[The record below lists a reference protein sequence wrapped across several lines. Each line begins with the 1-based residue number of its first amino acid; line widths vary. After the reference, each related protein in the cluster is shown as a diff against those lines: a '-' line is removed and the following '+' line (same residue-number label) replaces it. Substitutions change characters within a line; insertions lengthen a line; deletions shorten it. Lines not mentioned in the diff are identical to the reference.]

1 MRGGP
6 GVNEILYFCFPLGPI
21 CLVLQLMNPITWL
34 IYTPFE
40 TDIKERALPAMD
52 DILRRH
58 NLKAVKPS
66 NFNRSIAIVEM

>member
-1 MRGGP
+1 M
-6 GVNEILYFCFPLGPI
+6 F
-21 CLVLQLMNPITWL
+21 VLQMMNPITWL

-58 NLKAVKPS
+58 NLKAVKP
-66 NFNRSIAIVEM
+66 FFGGKAIAIVEM